1 MEFKKVGAAYQLVIN
16 NGNDLADALGLD
28 DALWVAMSAPVNAY
42 TCDPKVLGYID
53 AVKLGSITTE
63 SVKEAIND
71 SFNGKL
77 YLDKLTDSDTAGQI
91 RHSAEYILN
100 DLAIQEKSYITLD
113 QVREFQKILT
123 SRPLNGDGVISL
135 LACGEASSPEL
146 TAALLAFIEDGVKA
160 TGGSTDLDGT
170 QGLTLSQFK
179 DFLAAIPEYLALLKA

>member
-63 SVKEAIND
+63 SVKEAIKWLLDVYADREAIND
-71 SFNGKL
+71 SFDGKL

-100 DLAIQEKSYITLD
+100 DLAI
-113 QVREFQKILT
+113 
-123 SRPLNGDGVISL
+123 
-135 LACGEASSPEL
+135 
-146 TAALLAFIEDGVKA
+146 
-160 TGGSTDLDGT
+160 
-170 QGLTLSQFK
+170 
-179 DFLAAIPEYLALLKA
+179 